1 MKRFLII
8 FVSLA
13 LFTGFLAIKPPALG
27 AKNTTPVATT
37 TDPVATPSTSQAPL
51 PAPAKSKPAI
61 GKPGITGG
69 EDDDEEDDEEDD
81 DKKGKKKP
89 SYGGHD
95 DDDYDD

>member
-8 FVSLA
+8 FISLA

-27 AKNTTPVATT
+27 AKNTTPVSNTA
-37 TDPVATPSTSQAPL
+37 DPVATPSTSQAPL
-51 PAPAKSKPAI
+51 PTPVNGKPAI
-61 GKPGITGG
+61 GKPGVTGG
-69 EDDDEEDDEEDD
+69 DDEEDDDEEDD

>member
-13 LFTGFLAIKPPALG
+13 LFTGFLAVKPPALG

-37 TDPVATPSTSQAPL
+37 TDPVATPSAGSGKS
-51 PAPAKSKPAI
+51 PAPATGKPAI

-69 EDDDEEDDEEDD
+69 EEDDDEEDD
-81 DKKGKKKP
+81 DKKGKEKP

>member
-27 AKNTTPVATT
+27 AKNTTPVANTA
-37 TDPVATPSTSQAPL
+37 DPVATPSTSQAPL
-51 PAPAKSKPAI
+51 PTPITGKPAI
-61 GKPGITGG
+61 GKPGVTGG
-69 EDDDEEDDEEDD
+69 DDEEDDDEEDD

>member
-8 FVSLA
+8 FISLA

-51 PAPAKSKPAI
+51 PTPVNGKPAI
-61 GKPGITGG
+61 GKPGVTGG
-69 EDDDEEDDEEDD
+69 DDEEND
-81 DKKGKKKP
+81 DKKGKEKP

>member
-27 AKNTTPVATT
+27 ANTTTPVATT
-37 TDPVATPSTSQAPL
+37 ADPVATPSTGTDKS
-51 PAPAKSKPAI
+51 PAPANGKPAV

-69 EDDDEEDDEEDD
+69 EVDEEDD
-81 DKKGKKKP
+81 GKKSKEKP

>member
-51 PAPAKSKPAI
+51 PAPAKGKPAI
-61 GKPGITGG
+61 GKPGVTG
-69 EDDDEEDDEEDD
+69 EDDEEDDEEDD

>member
-27 AKNTTPVATT
+27 AKNTTPVANTA
-37 TDPVATPSTSQAPL
+37 DPVATPSTSQAPL
-51 PAPAKSKPAI
+51 PAPANGKPAI
-61 GKPGITGG
+61 GKPGVTGG
-69 EDDDEEDDEEDD
+69 DDEEDD

>member
-13 LFTGFLAIKPPALG
+13 LFTGFLAIKPPAVG

-37 TDPVATPSTSQAPL
+37 ADPVATPSTGTNQST
-51 PAPAKSKPAI
+51 APAKGKPAI
-61 GKPGITGG
+61 GKPKITGG
-69 EDDDEEDDEEDD
+69 DDDEEDG
-81 DKKGKKKP
+81 DKKGKEKP
-89 SYGGHD
+89 IYGGHD

>member
-13 LFTGFLAIKPPALG
+13 LFAGFLAIKPPALG
-27 AKNTTPVATT
+27 AKNTTPVTT
-37 TDPVATPSTSQAPL
+37 TADPVATPSTSQAPL
-51 PAPAKSKPAI
+51 PTPAKGKPAI

-69 EDDDEEDDEEDD
+69 EDDEEDD

>member
-37 TDPVATPSTSQAPL
+37 PDPVAIPSAGSGKS
-51 PAPAKSKPAI
+51 PAPATGKPAI
-61 GKPGITGG
+61 GKPGVTGG
-69 EDDDEEDDEEDD
+69 DDEEDD
-81 DKKGKKKP
+81 KKGKEKP

>member
-8 FVSLA
+8 FLSLA

-27 AKNTTPVATT
+27 AKTTTPVATT
-37 TDPVATPSTSQAPL
+37 ADPVATPSTGTDKS
-51 PAPAKSKPAI
+51 PAPANGKPAV
-61 GKPGITGG
+61 GKPGISGG
-69 EDDDEEDDEEDD
+69 EDDEEDDEEDD
-81 DKKGKKKP
+81 GKKGKEKP

>member
-27 AKNTTPVATT
+27 AKNTTPVSNTA
-37 TDPVATPSTSQAPL
+37 DPVATPSTSQAPL
-51 PAPAKSKPAI
+51 PTPVNGKPAI
-61 GKPGITGG
+61 GKPGVTGG
-69 EDDDEEDDEEDD
+69 DDEEND
-81 DKKGKKKP
+81 DKKGKEKP
-89 SYGGHD
+89 IYGGHD

>member
-27 AKNTTPVATT
+27 AKNTTPVSNTA
-37 TDPVATPSTSQAPL
+37 DPVATPSTSQAPL
-51 PAPAKSKPAI
+51 PTPVNGKPAI
-61 GKPGITGG
+61 GKPGVTGG
-69 EDDDEEDDEEDD
+69 DDEEDD
-81 DKKGKKKP
+81 DKKGKEKP
-89 SYGGHD
+89 IYGGHD